1 MRRSSLIQV
10 SRLLS
15 LILITTCLL
24 QVNLFAGEKLA
35 DQQGTIQKI
44 GSVGFVIVPDQ
55 KRTRYAPSELAEEFQ
70 QNGLRVVFSGEVG
83 KIPPNVRLIGTPLKL
98 TAIAKLAAK
107 PAVGV
112 REISGLKPGGP
123 ANTRGSANKPTVI
136 KEKAGVAKSFS
147 DKTTQEKVLKE
158 VNFDKEILLV
168 FRWAGSGQDRIAATG
183 KKTDKGIEVVFGYS
197 RGLTRDLRRHFKVYA
212 VAKDAKW
219 KVENKGFARPGGGQP
234 RPLPRPR
241 KAPGTSSVTPE
252 SPTGLTRTRIRVR

>member
-1 MRRSSLIQV
+1 MRRLPLNQV
-10 SRLLS
+10 TRFLS
-15 LILITTCLL
+15 LILITSCGLQASLL
-24 QVNLFAGEKLA
+24 AAEKLV

-44 GSVGFVIVPDQ
+44 GSVGFVIVPDK
-55 KRTRYAPSELAEEFQ
+55 KRTRYAPSNLTQEFQ
-70 QNGLRVVFSGEVG
+70 QNGQRIVFSGEVG

-98 TAIAKLAAK
+98 TAIAKLDAK

-123 ANTRGSANKPTVI
+123 ANTRGRADKPTVI
-136 KEKAGVAKSFS
+136 KENAGVAKLFN
-147 DKTTQEKVLKE
+147 DKATQAKILKE

-212 VAKDAKW
+212 VVKDAKW
-219 KVENKGFARPGGGQP
+219 AVESKGFARPGGAQP

-252 SPTGLTRTRIRVR
+252 GPTGLTRTRLRVR